1 MMKALGV
8 LLSLVLFATGAQAQS
23 LNEKSELSERCGKR
37 AASAF
42 AERLQGVQPGVATEA
57 GNVANYENHYNSRL
71 NKCFYLET
79 LVVFHKEGVHN
90 SMTIFDINENK
101 EYGAYISGTCYVQT
115 KRCKTEE
122 EWRTLIKPFMED

>member
-1 MMKALGV
+1 MMKALGALV
-8 LLSLVLFATGAQAQS
+8 GLALLASGAQAQTAK
-23 LNEKSELSERCGKR
+23 EKYELQERCGKR

-57 GNVANYENHYNSRL
+57 GNVANYESHYNSRL

-79 LVVFHKEGVHN
+79 LVVLHKEGVHN

-101 EYGAYISGTCYVQT
+101 KYGAYISGTCYVQT
-115 KRCKTEE
+115 KQCKTEE
-122 EWRTLIKPFMED
+122 EWRALIKPFMED